1 MSFWIVSDTASDL
14 PAGYVAGYEKL
25 RLIPMPY
32 LLDGVEGFYE
42 VGDEKNVH
50 SFYQGLRDGKV
61 ATTSQVNQS
70 QYYSVLKEL
79 TDRGEEVLVIP
90 LSGGISGSIQSAN
103 LALSALKDVN
113 PKAKVRAVD
122 SLCASLGQ
130 GLLLHYTL
138 MERAKG
144 KSMEETAEWLETFR
158 QKIIQW
164 FTVDDL
170 NFLFRG
176 GRVSRSAAFV
186 GTMLG
191 VKPVLHVDWEGRLIP
206 MEKVQG
212 RKRSIRTLAK
222 RIIENAS
229 PKSGQTVFISHGDCE
244 EDAEYLKHLISE
256 GLPDVK
262 TVLISPCG
270 CVVGAHSGPGTLAVF
285 AVGEHR

>member
-1 MSFWIVSDTASDL
+1 VSFWIVSDTASDL
-14 PAGYVAGYEKL
+14 PAAYVE
-25 RLIPMPY
+25 RHERFTLIPMPY
-32 LLDGVEGFYE
+32 LLDGAEGFYE

-50 SFYQGLRDGKV
+50 SFYQKLRDGKA
-61 ATTSQVNQS
+61 ATTSQVNQA
-70 QYYSVLKEL
+70 QYYSVLKDL
-79 TDRGEEVLVIP
+79 TDKGEGVLLIP
-90 LSGGISGSIQSAN
+90 LSGGISGSVQSAN

-113 PKAKVRAVD
+113 PKVQVRVVD

-130 GLLLHYTL
+130 GLLLHYAL
-138 MERAKG
+138 EERSKG
-144 KSMEETAEWLETFR
+144 KTLEEVAEWLEIFR

-176 GRVSRSAAFV
+176 GRVSRSTAFV

-212 RKRSIRTLAK
+212 RKRSIRTLSNK
-222 RIIENAS
+222 IIENAS
-229 PKSGQTVFISHGDCE
+229 PKEGQTIFISHGDCE
-244 EDAEYLKHLISE
+244 EDAEYLKGLISE
-256 GLPDVK
+256 GLPNLK
-262 TVLISPCG
+262 EVLISPCG